1 MDAAHFIYGAFQGYL
16 WSFDRI
22 FIKTGSGRERF
33 NILGAFD
40 PISNKLITIENE
52 ITINAEVVCKI
63 LHKIRYKS
71 GSEKISIVLDNARYQ
86 HCKLVRS
93 RASRLGIELIFLPP
107 YSPNLNIIERYWK
120 YVKKKCLNSKYHM
133 SFSLFKEA
141 LKNCLRKTNFDKE
154 TRDELVSLM
163 QLNFQE
169 FKESQLLVA

>member
-1 MDAAHFIYGAFQGYL
+1 M
-16 WSFDRI
+16 
-22 FIKTGSGRERF
+22 
-33 NILGAFD
+33 
-40 PISNKLITIENE
+40 
-52 ITINAEVVCKI
+52 CKI
-63 LHKIRYKS
+63 LHKIRYQC